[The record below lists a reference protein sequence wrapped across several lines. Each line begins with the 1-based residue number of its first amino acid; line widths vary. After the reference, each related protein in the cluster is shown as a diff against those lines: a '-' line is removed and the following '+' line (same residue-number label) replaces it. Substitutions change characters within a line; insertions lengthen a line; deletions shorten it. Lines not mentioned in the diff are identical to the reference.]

1 MQMVHRLGALAICA
15 AALAGESYVPG
26 LTPET
31 YEAWRDHVRPTEAEL
46 AYRKIPWRSSLREG
60 VLAARREGRP
70 ILLWAMDGHPLG
82 GT

>member
-1 MQMVHRLGALAICA
+1 MQMVRRLAALAMCA
-15 AALAGESYVPG
+15 AALAGEPYVPE

-31 YEAWRDHVRPTEAEL
+31 YAAWRDRIIPTPDEL
-46 AYRKIPWRSSLREG
+46 AYREIPWRSSLREG